1 MTPREEQSAK
11 ITEKTPGLLSTAESD
26 CGNSSTR
33 TITPPEEEVGTMP
46 NQEDSTPAS
55 KPPSPP
61 KRGSRFSIATKNR

>member
-1 MTPREEQSAK
+1 MSPREEPTK
-11 ITEKTPGLLSTAESD
+11 VTEQTPGLLSTAESD

-33 TITPPEEEVGTMP
+33 TITPPDEEDGTMP

-61 KRGSRFSIATKNR
+61 KRGSRFSIATRNR

>member
-1 MTPREEQSAK
+1 MSPREEPSK
-11 ITEKTPGLLSTAESD
+11 ITEQTSGLLSTAESD

-33 TITPPEEEVGTMP
+33 TITHQEDDTMP

-61 KRGSRFSIATKNR
+61 KRGSRFSIATRNR